1 MGYIPPEAL
10 NRGRG
15 VQISTDEQ
23 KKGDVYAF
31 GVLMCFILSGADPFA
46 DMTEGNIVVMVVAKH
61 ERPAIPA
68 IVDEDPQ
75 TPVFK
80 EMIQRLW
87 HHDLACRS
95 DFATIVEQLREHV
108 ADPKLRQSLPRKFMR
123 TLPRL
128 IAGGCLF
135 VLVGS
140 KLAG

>member
-1 MGYIPPEAL
+1 MGYIPPEAY

-15 VQISTDEQ
+15 AQVSTEEQ

-46 DMTEGNIVVMVVAKH
+46 DMTEANIMFMVAANH

-95 DFATIVEQLREHV
+95 DFATIVEQLAVHV
-108 ADPKLRQSLPRKFMR
+108 ADPKLRENMPRKFMR
-123 TLPRL
+123 TLPPL
-128 IAGGCLF
+128 IAGAKSMF
-135 VLVGS
+135 
-140 KLAG
+140 